1 MIFRFAFEKLFK
13 AREAA
18 TKARMRPGADDGY
31 DPHEK
36 PFLDHLEDLRKT
48 LGKMLIFT
56 VVVTIFAFI
65 FNKQIFEFVQ
75 LPAKRA
81 AFDDGTT
88 LFDKINFLTLK
99 PQEILM
105 LSIKTSFF
113 AALILSFPALVWF
126 AGEFILPGLRQSE
139 KRYVIPG
146 VGIGFILF
154 LIGASFAFFM
164 AAPLALKFFY
174 EFSLERFGMLTPA
187 IEERSIQYEPI
198 RILPGTE
205 EADKP
210 APASE
215 PGSESDDGKTE
226 EATDPG
232 VEGAAEPGAD
242 SPVMAKPGSSSLDAE
257 TKEAVRNYLGE
268 LLVVERGSELAI
280 YYDAEKDKILIS
292 DNPIKRVSYQ
302 IGEYINFITRLTLV
316 FGISFQLP
324 VVVVVLV
331 KLELLTARV
340 MRNTRSYAW
349 VVILIAAAIFTPPDI
364 ITLGLL
370 AGPLLVLY
378 EICIW
383 IAWLM
388 ERRREKERAAEEAE
402 RAAEA
407 AARQERLAALYAKS
421 HEELTEEEK
430 NELHQHEI
438 EQYEKEH
445 AHLYEED
452 PDHIAHDPHHGDHDH
467 HDEYGHPYDPEHDD
481 GWHHEDE
488 EHHYDEGHD
497 PFHGDGH
504 DPHAGE
510 AAHEPVQDWPDQE
523 DESHQG
529 LAESDHVAGR
539 DIEEPAADE
548 DFAHDDDV
556 CEPDGPVVNLNSASE
571 EELCTLPG
579 IGPAMAKRLIGSRP
593 FTSFDDVSGVP
604 GIGDSKLYAM
614 IERLSI
620 DEIEEDDEARE
631 AEAGAESS
639 DSPAESEPSKGDDD
653 SAASPRD

>member
-18 TKARMRPGADDGY
+18 SRARMSPGADNGY
-31 DPHEK
+31 DPYEK

-56 VVVTIFAFI
+56 VVVTIFAFV

-81 AFDDGTT
+81 VFDDGTT

-139 KRYVIPG
+139 KRYVVPG
-146 VGIGFILF
+146 VGVGFLLF
-154 LIGASFAFFM
+154 LIGASFAFFL

-174 EFSLERFGMLTPA
+174 EFSLERFGLMTPA
-187 IEERSIQYEPI
+187 IEERVLEYEPI

-205 EADKP
+205 VEP
-210 APASE
+210 LEGESPSE
-215 PGSESDDGKTE
+215 GETTSTE
-226 EATDPG
+226 LET
-232 VEGAAEPGAD
+232 GAEDLP
-242 SPVMAKPGSSSLDAE
+242 PVMAESGASTLDDD
-257 TKEAVRNYLGE
+257 TRKAVREYLGE
-268 LLVVERGSELAI
+268 LLVVERGSELAL
-280 YYDAEKDKILIS
+280 YYDGEKDKILIS
-292 DNPIKRVSYQ
+292 DNPLKRVSYQ

-349 VVILIAAAIFTPPDI
+349 VVILVAAAIFTPPDI

-388 ERRREKERAAEEAE
+388 ERAREKERAAEEAD
-402 RAAEA
+402 
-407 AARQERLAALYAKS
+407 RQERLAALYMKS
-421 HEELTEEEK
+421 HDELSEDEK
-430 NELHQHEI
+430 TELHQHEI

-445 AHLYEED
+445 ADLYQED
-452 PDHIAHDPHHGDHDH
+452 SDHIAHDPH
-467 HDEYGHPYDPEHDD
+467 HDEYGHPYDPEHDE

-497 PFHGDGH
+497 EHGHPLSG
-504 DPHAGE
+504 DPHHGE
-510 AAHEPVQDWPDQE
+510 KEHEPVQDWPDSE
-523 DESHQG
+523 DGDDPHHPHSG
-529 LAESDHVAGR
+529 MAESDHVAGQ
-539 DIEEPAADE
+539 DTVEESASSDNPPE
-548 DFAHDDDV
+548 DDLGYDDDV
-556 CEPDGPVVNLNSASE
+556 CEPDGPVVNLNSATE
-571 EELCTLPG
+571 EELCSLPG
-579 IGPAMAKRLIGSRP
+579 IGPAMAQRLIENRP
-593 FTSFDDVSGVP
+593 YESFDDVSAVP

-620 DEIEEDDEARE
+620 DQIDEDGELYEDQASEETPPE
-631 AEAGAESS
+631 ESNT
-639 DSPAESEPSKGDDD
+639 ESTSTSKDDD
-653 SAASPRD
+653 DGEAPKD